1 MRGRESALMSRT
13 RKNSTITIAVVG
25 TSIFVLVLAV
35 GTILTGLMAKQ
46 DTEKAVEAVSLLY
59 LDELAGRRE
68 QVVST
73 NLSKKIEDMNVAIEL
88 MTDDDLSD
96 EEHLQA
102 YQARMKRI
110 YKLEKFAFVDSD
122 GLIYTSLGQQTNI
135 SDYNFNYKTLTGPEI
150 SILNLKTAEK
160 KVIIAVPVSD
170 MTLEGKELVACFMEI
185 DMNEMLQGVSLSSDE
200 SGTTFCNIYT
210 RDGVALTNVYLGG
223 LAVEDNLLEAMQ
235 NAEFKAVTYDQ
246 FLSDF
251 KNGVR
256 GEVTFTYN
264 GTTETLSY
272 VPVTGTD
279 WMLTYLIKETVI
291 AEQINPV
298 SDSIVIRSLIQ
309 SVLAASVLVSM
320 FIFIIYQIRRNA
332 RLSIE
337 KETSE
342 AENRVKQEQ
351 MEEKLSLQAKLLEEE
366 KRRTVQDN
374 MITAMSSDYRSVYYI
389 DLDSDEGI
397 CYRGDSK
404 DNDQTKEGIKFPF
417 HERFVWYAEHSV
429 EESYREGFLKF
440 IDPDNIREGLSNEP
454 ILAYRYLAKRDGREY
469 YEMIRVAGVRHVE
482 DRVDNRVHAIGLG
495 LTVIDTE
502 MRESMAQQE
511 ALGDALKSAE
521 QANKAKTAFLSNM
534 SHEIRTPM
542 NAIIGLDN
550 IAMNDPETPEKTK
563 EYLAKINTSAE
574 HLLNLINDILDM
586 SRIESGRMI
595 LKNEEFSFSKM
606 LESINTMFGGQC
618 LDKKQKYS
626 CNIKGQV
633 DDYYIGDNMKLRQVL
648 INILG
653 NAVKFTP
660 EGGAISLDIQRT
672 AQFDNRSTLQFT
684 ITDNG
689 IGMSEEFMPH
699 IFDTFAQEDATST
712 NKYGSSGLGLAITK
726 NIIEMMNGTIR
737 VESKKGEGTTFIVS
751 VTLND
756 SRRKDT
762 LEEELHI
769 RPGDMAVLVIDDD
782 PIAGEHAKLVLEQ
795 AGIASEIASSGAEGI
810 EMVRLRH
817 VRHEPYN
824 LILVDWQM
832 PEMDGIE
839 TTRRIREIVGNESA
853 IVILTAYKWDDI
865 LEEAVRAGVDSFIA
879 KPLFAANVLEE
890 FKSASMKKQTKTEDI
905 TVDLRGLRVLI
916 AEDVEVNAEILQMI
930 LESREVESDVAVNGK
945 AALELYESHPADY
958 YAAILMDVRMPEMD
972 GLEATRRIRALDR
985 KDAAEIPIIA
995 LTANAFDE
1003 DVQRSLQAG
1012 LNAHLTKPVQPE
1024 VLFETLESLIRTDKT
1039 GTEEGSNI

>member
-1 MRGRESALMSRT
+1 MSRPIS
-13 RKNSTITIAVVG
+13 KSTVTIAIVG
-25 TSIFVLVLAV
+25 TSLFVLVLMV
-35 GTILTGLMAKQ
+35 GTVLTGFLAKK

-73 NLSKKIEDMNVAIEL
+73 NLGKKIEDMNVALEL
-88 MTDDDLSD
+88 MSKDDLSD
-96 EEHLQA
+96 ESHLQA
-102 YQARMKRI
+102 YQAKMKRI
-110 YKLEKFAFVDSD
+110 YKLEKFAFVDSE
-122 GLIYTSLGQQTNI
+122 GIIYTSLGQQNNI
-135 SDYNFNYKTLTGPEI
+135 SEYRFDYMSLTGPEI
-150 SILNLKTAEK
+150 SIKNLKTTEK

-170 MTLEGKELVACFMEI
+170 MTLEGKKLVACFMEI
-185 DMNEMLQGVSLSSDE
+185 DMNEMLEGVSMQSDQAD
-200 SGTTFCNIYT
+200 TTFCNIYT
-210 RDGVALTNVYLGG
+210 REGIALTNVYLGG
-223 LAVEDNLLEAMQ
+223 LAVEDNLLDAMK
-235 NAEFKAVTYDQ
+235 NAELKDVTYEK

-251 KNGVR
+251 RNGQR

-272 VPVTGTD
+272 VPVSGTD

-291 AEQINPV
+291 ADQITPV
-298 SDSIVIRSLIQ
+298 SDSIVVRSLIQ
-309 SVLAASVLVSM
+309 SILAALILVSM
-320 FIFIIYQIRRNA
+320 FVFIIFQIRRNA
-332 RLSIE
+332 RLSIAKE
-337 KETSE
+337 KSE

-366 KRRTVQDN
+366 KRRTVQDS

-389 DLDSDEGI
+389 DLDNDEGI
-397 CYRGDSK
+397 CYRGDPHDK
-404 DNDQTKEGIKFPF
+404 DQTDEGIKFPY
-417 HERFVWYAEHSV
+417 HERFVWYAENSV
-429 EESYREGFLKF
+429 EESYREGFLNF
-440 IDPDNIREGLSNEP
+440 IDPDNIREGLSKEP
-454 ILAYRYLAKRDGREY
+454 ILAYRYLAKRNGREY
-469 YEMIRVAGVRHVE
+469 YEMIRVAGVRHLE
-482 DRVDNRVHAIGLG
+482 DREDHRVHAIGLG

-502 MRESMAQQE
+502 MRKNMAQQE

-563 EYLAKINTSAE
+563 EYLTKINTSAE

-595 LKNEEFSFSKM
+595 LRNEEFSFSKM

-618 LDKKQKYS
+618 LDKNQNYT
-626 CNIKGQV
+626 CNINGQV
-633 DDYYIGDNMKLRQVL
+633 DDYYIGDNMKLRQIL

-653 NAVKFTP
+653 NAIKFTP
-660 EGGAISLDIQRT
+660 EGGNISFDIRRT
-672 AQFDNRSTLQFT
+672 AQFDNKSTLQFM
-684 ITDNG
+684 IKDNG
-689 IGMSEEFMPH
+689 IGMSEDFLPH
-699 IFDTFAQEDATST
+699 IFDAFAQEDATST

-726 NIIEMMNGTIR
+726 NIIEMMNGTIV
-737 VESKKGEGTTFIVS
+737 VESKKGEGTTFTVS

-756 SRRKDT
+756 SERKDSI
-762 LEEELHI
+762 EEELNIH
-769 RPGDMAVLVIDDD
+769 PGEMAVLVIDDD
-782 PIAGEHAKLVLEQ
+782 PVAGEHAKLVLEQ
-795 AGIASEIASSGAEGI
+795 AGIAAEVALSGAEGI
-810 EMVRLRH
+810 EMAKLRH

-832 PEMDGIE
+832 PEMDGVE

-853 IVILTAYKWDDI
+853 IIILTAYKWDDI
-865 LEEAVRAGVDSFIA
+865 LEEAVKAGVDSFIA

-890 FKSASMKKQTKTEDI
+890 FKSASLKKQAKKEDI
-905 TVDLRGLRVLI
+905 TIDIRGLRVLV

-930 LESREVESDVAVNGK
+930 LESKEVISDVAVNGK
-945 AALELYESHPADY
+945 IAVELFESHPENY

-972 GLEATRRIRALDR
+972 GLEATRLIRALSR
-985 KDAAEIPIIA
+985 PDAAEIPIIA

-1012 LNAHLTKPVQPE
+1012 LNAHLTKPIQPE
-1024 VLFETLESLIRTDKT
+1024 VLFETLESLIRDRSDAGK
-1039 GTEEGSNI
+1039 GENI